1 MDIYFDC
8 GSGIS
13 GDMTLAALI
22 DLGVPADWLGRQLAV
37 LPLDGFELRVDTVF
51 RNQIAARKVEVI
63 VADDHPARDY
73 AAIKK
78 LIADSPLS
86 GRVRQTALAIF
97 EKMAR
102 AEAAIH
108 NCDPGKVHFHELGGV
123 DAMVDVVGAALCAEY
138 LELDRVAASALP
150 LGEGRV
156 QCTHGTLPL
165 PAPATVAILQ
175 DVPVYGAGVNRELVT
190 PTGAAIITTL
200 AAAFGPLPAMRM
212 EKTGYGAGTR
222 QSEGLPNVLRV
233 ISGRF
238 QEPIAVAEPAT
249 LLMLETCL
257 DDMSPEIYGYVMEKL
272 FAAGALDVYWVP
284 IFMKKNRPATMMQV
298 LCRREVFEPVMN
310 CILSETTTIGVRYY
324 PVQRRVLERRE
335 ITVETRF
342 GAVRAK
348 EITTPA
354 GDTRVTPEYES
365 CRQTAERE
373 NVPILEVYRAVAAGD
388 PRL

>member
-165 PAPATVAILQ
+165 PAPA
-175 DVPVYGAGVNRELVT
+175 
-190 PTGAAIITTL
+190 
-200 AAAFGPLPAMRM
+200 
-212 EKTGYGAGTR
+212 
-222 QSEGLPNVLRV
+222 
-233 ISGRF
+233 
-238 QEPIAVAEPAT
+238 
-249 LLMLETCL
+249 
-257 DDMSPEIYGYVMEKL
+257 
-272 FAAGALDVYWVP
+272 
-284 IFMKKNRPATMMQV
+284 
-298 LCRREVFEPVMN
+298 
-310 CILSETTTIGVRYY
+310 
-324 PVQRRVLERRE
+324 
-335 ITVETRF
+335 
-342 GAVRAK
+342 
-348 EITTPA
+348 
-354 GDTRVTPEYES
+354 
-365 CRQTAERE
+365 
-373 NVPILEVYRAVAAGD
+373 
-388 PRL
+388 

>member
-22 DLGVPADWLGRQLAV
+22 DLGVPADWLGRQLAA
-37 LPLDGFELRVDTVF
+37 LPLDGFDLRVDTVF
-51 RNQIAARKVEVI
+51 RNQVAARKVDVI
-63 VADDHPARDY
+63 VANDQPARDY

-86 GRVRQTALAIF
+86 GRVRQTALAVF

-108 NCDPGKVHFHELGGV
+108 DCDPEKVHFHELGGV
-123 DAMVDVVGAALCAEY
+123 DAIVDVVGAALCAEY

-156 QCTHGTLPL
+156 QCAHGTLPL
-165 PAPATVAILQ
+165 PAPATVSILQ

-200 AAAFGPLPAMRM
+200 AASFGPLPAMRM
-212 EKTGYGAGTR
+212 EKTGYGAGTY
-222 QSEGLPNVLRV
+222 QSEGLSNVLRV
-233 ISGRF
+233 ISGKFR
-238 QEPIAVAEPAT
+238 EPAAVVEPDT

-298 LCRREVFEPVMN
+298 LCRHEVFEPVMD

-324 PVQRRVLERRE
+324 PVHRRTLERRE
-335 ITVETRF
+335 ITVATRF
-342 GAVRAK
+342 GPVRAK

-354 GDTRVTPEYES
+354 GETRVTPEYES
-365 CRQTAERE
+365 CRETAERE
-373 NVPILEVYRAVAAGD
+373 RVPILEVYRAVAAGD
-388 PRL
+388 PRS